1 MWRQGRYPLA
11 AEVLDLIERVM
22 GGPHRRLRDQPCLG
36 QRHGCRGRQLP
47 RGSLSRRAAACRAT
61 GNMDD
66 LRSERRPFRRRQSLC
81 ASGIEPTSSGALD
94 TAARTRPGGRAK
106 CWIYRLLG
114 GRPINSPP
122 PCRTDGSRNHK
133 PYGLFSLYPA
143 ANSSTPLRISRWGG
157 MPSGR
162 TRSFGNGDTYLRP
175 ALRRS
180 KSARAAA
187 RRSASTIR
195 S

>member
-1 MWRQGRYPLA
+1 MAGKISARRRGAR
-11 AEVLDLIERVM
+11 
-22 GGPHRRLRDQPCLG
+22 PHRTGYGVDRTSVLATGILV
-36 QRHGCRGRQLP
+36 QRCGCRGRLLP
-47 RGSLSRRAAACRAT
+47 WGSLSRRAAACPAT
-61 GNMDD
+61 GNVDD

-94 TAARTRPGGRAK
+94 TATRTRPGGRAK
-106 CWIYRLLG
+106 CWIYRLQGAFRLTPH
-114 GRPINSPP
+114 RVAAQMRAEITN
-122 PCRTDGSRNHK
+122 